1 MNRTFLSVLES
12 RPVIALLLTFAL
24 LSALYAP
31 AADAGTRAG
40 KKAQS
45 TAIAPTKPMS
55 QEAQAAYKDIQETL
69 GQVPT
74 FFHAMPDSAIEGAW
88 AEMKNVQMNPNTALP
103 GKYKELIG
111 LAVSAQIP
119 CKYCIYFHTEAA
131 KTNGATE
138 QEIKEA
144 VAIAANSRQWST
156 LWNGMQVDEAQFRAD
171 TSKMVDH
178 VKAMMAKPPMDTAM
192 VQPSILTVDDVT
204 RDMEAMFGFVPT
216 FAKVLPAE
224 GLVGAWKELK
234 GLDMNPESALP
245 GKIKDLMSLA
255 VAAQT
260 PCKYCTYLDTEFAMK
275 VNGASDREV
284 REAVAMSALV
294 RHWST
299 VLNGNQV
306 DEAQFR
312 REVDHVFARA
322 RNAAAQPEPRSSARL
337 KAAQK

>member
-1 MNRTFLSVLES
+1 MNRSFFSALETP
-12 RPVIALLLTFAL
+12 PVIALLLVLAL
-24 LSALYAP
+24 LSVFYAP
-31 AADAGTRAG
+31 LAHAGTRTG
-40 KKAQS
+40 KKGQP
-45 TAIAPTKPMS
+45 TAIASSKPMS
-55 QEAQAAYKDIQETL
+55 LEAQAAYKDIQETL
-69 GQVPT
+69 GQIPT
-74 FFHAMPDSAIEGAW
+74 FFYALPEAAIDGAW
-88 AEMKNVQMNPNTALP
+88 AEMKNVQMNPNTALS

-144 VAIAANSRQWST
+144 VAIAANSRHWSA
-156 LWNGMQVDEAQFRAD
+156 LWNGMQLDEAQFRAD
-171 TSKMVDH
+171 TGKMIDH
-178 VKAMMAKPPMDTAM
+178 VRAMMAQPPKDTAM
-192 VQPSILTVDDVT
+192 VQPTILTVDDVT
-204 RDMEAMFGFVPT
+204 QDMEAMFGFVPA
-216 FAKVLPAE
+216 FAKALPAE

-234 GLDMNPESALP
+234 GLDMNPDTALP

-255 VAAQT
+255 VSAQT
-260 PCKYCTYLDTEFAMK
+260 PCKYCTYIDTEFAMK
-275 VNGASDREV
+275 VDGASDREV
-284 REAVAMSALV
+284 REAVAMSGLV

-322 RNAAAQPEPRSSARL
+322 RNAAARRELLGKGAQ
-337 KAAQK
+337 KAAQQ